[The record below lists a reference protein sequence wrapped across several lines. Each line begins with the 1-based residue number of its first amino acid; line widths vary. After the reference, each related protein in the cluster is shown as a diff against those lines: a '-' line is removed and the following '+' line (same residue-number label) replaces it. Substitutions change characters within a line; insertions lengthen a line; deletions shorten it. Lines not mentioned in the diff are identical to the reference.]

1 MLTKAL
7 GIFNKVDLQV
17 DILLKNKGYLILC
30 SDGLTNM
37 LTNEDIL
44 QTVINT
50 EFSSLADTLVDKAN
64 RNGGTDNT
72 TVIVV
77 EI

>member
-1 MLTKAL
+1 
-7 GIFNKVDLQV
+7 
-17 DILLKNKGYLILC
+17 
-30 SDGLTNM
+30 M